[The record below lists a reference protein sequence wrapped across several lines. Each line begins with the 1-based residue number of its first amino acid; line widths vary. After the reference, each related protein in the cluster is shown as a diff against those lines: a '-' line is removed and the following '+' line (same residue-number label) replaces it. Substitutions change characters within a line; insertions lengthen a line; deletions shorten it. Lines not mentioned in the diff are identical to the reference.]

1 MIKQKPAEKGNIRLQ
16 ISGDVAH
23 ITIVRSA
30 KRNAFDDRLIDM
42 FVEIVTHLTQQDIRA
57 VILTGDG
64 GDSFCAGY
72 DITCIDPNQ
81 SLDDPL
87 PDLRFE
93 RTIDALKQIP
103 VPIIAALN
111 GDAYGGGLD
120 LALACD
126 FRVARK
132 GIRVAMPPCRL
143 GLVYS
148 ASGISRFIAKLGGQ
162 TTRRLFLAARIFS
175 DEQTLTHGIVD
186 ELVKETELADRV
198 LRLATA
204 ITANAPLAV
213 LGTKYT
219 IDRVDN
225 GLATTPDVI
234 QKMELHRRTAFS
246 SPELRN
252 RLDAFKKK

>member
-1 MIKQKPAEKGNIRLQ
+1 MQ
-16 ISGDVAH
+16 ISEDVGH
-23 ITIVRSA
+23 ITIVRPA
-30 KRNAFDDRLIDM
+30 KRNAFNNRLIDI
-42 FVEIVTHLTQQDIRA
+42 FVETADYISQQDIRA
-57 VILTGDG
+57 VVLTGDG

-72 DITCIDPNQ
+72 DITCIDPDQ

-93 RTIDALKQIP
+93 RVIDALKKIP

-132 GIRVAMPPCRL
+132 GICVAMPPCRL

-148 ASGISRFIAKLGGQ
+148 ASGISRFISKLGCQ
-162 TTRRLFLAARIFS
+162 TTRRLFLTARTFS
-175 DEQTLTHGIVD
+175 DEQSITCGIVD
-186 ELVKETELADRV
+186 ELVEETELEDRV
-198 LRLATA
+198 LQLAKA
-204 ITANAPLAV
+204 VTANAPLAV

-219 IDRVDN
+219 IDQIEN
-225 GLATTPDVI
+225 GSATTPDVI
-234 QKMELHRRTAFS
+234 QEMERHRRTAFS
-246 SPELRN
+246 APELRR
-252 RLDAFKKK
+252 RLDVFKRK